1 MAKKPL
7 SPMIDRRR
15 AAVLGSPIGHSLSP
29 VLHRAAYATL
39 GLDWSYAAI
48 EVDEAGLAG
57 FLEGLDE
64 SWAGLSLT
72 MPLKRTVIPLLHRL
86 SPTAAAV
93 DAVNTVLF
101 PGEGRRIGD
110 NTDVAGMVAALQAA
124 RAGRIGVEKVA
135 ILGAGAT
142 AGAALAALAR
152 LGVGDADV
160 FVRSERRADDIRAA
174 ADRVGVIARLRSWAE
189 APSSLAADLLISTTP
204 SGATDFLARQLRQTQ
219 EAQKAAGRG
228 PERDPGQGAR
238 QAERLGAQTE
248 LGAAPGAGVLFD
260 VVYDPW
266 PTPLAAAWM
275 KAGGTVVGGLDLL
288 VEQAALQVELM
299 TGCQSAPLD
308 VMRAAGEAALLAR
321 H

>member
-1 MAKKPL
+1 MT
-7 SPMIDRRR
+7 DRRR

-39 GLDWSYAAI
+39 GLDWSYEAI

-57 FLEGLDE
+57 FLDGLDA

-72 MPLKRTVIPLLHRL
+72 MPLKRRVIPLLHRL

-93 DAVNTVLF
+93 DAVNTVLL

-110 NTDVAGMVAALQAA
+110 NTDVAGMVTALQVVP
-124 RAGRIGVEKVA
+124 AGRTPVGRVA

-142 AGAALAALAR
+142 AAAALAAVAR
-152 LGVGDADV
+152 LGVREADV
-160 FVRSERRADDIRAA
+160 FVRSDRRAADIRTAA
-174 ADRVGVIARLRSWAE
+174 ERIGIVARPRSWAE
-189 APSSLAADLLISTTP
+189 ATSALATDLLISTVP
-204 SGATDFLARQLRQTQ
+204 AGATDFLAVQLRQ
-219 EAQKAAGRG
+219 EHAEDGAEGHG
-228 PERDPGQGAR
+228 PRHGASL
-238 QAERLGAQTE
+238 AERPPAHAE
-248 LGAAPGAGVLFD
+248 PGAGVLFD

-266 PTPLAAAWM
+266 PTRLAAEWM
-275 KAGGTVVGGLDLL
+275 AMGGTVVGGLDLL

-299 TGCQSAPLD
+299 TGCRPAPVG
-308 VMRAAGEAALLAR
+308 VMRAAGEAALSAR

>member
-1 MAKKPL
+1 MTG
-7 SPMIDRRR
+7 RRR

-39 GLDWSYAAI
+39 DLDWSYEAI

-57 FLEGLDE
+57 FLDGLDE

-72 MPLKRTVIPLLHRL
+72 MPLKRTVIPLLDRL

-93 DAVNTVLF
+93 SAVNTVLL

-110 NTDVAGMVAALQAA
+110 NTDVAGIVAALRAA
-124 RAGRIGVEKVA
+124 PGGWIPVEKAA

-142 AGAALAALAR
+142 AAATLAALAG
-152 LGVGDADV
+152 LGVRRADV
-160 FVRSERRADDIRAA
+160 FIRSDYRATEIRTA
-174 ADRVGVIARLRSWAE
+174 ADRIGIVVRARSWAE
-189 APSSLAADLLISTTP
+189 ATSALAADLLISTVP
-204 SGATDFLARQLRQTQ
+204 SGATDVLAGHLRQ
-219 EAQKAAGRG
+219 
-228 PERDPGQGAR
+228 ERPDKI
-238 QAERLGAQTE
+238 AERQG
-248 LGAAPGAGVLFD
+248 GVLFD

-266 PTPLAAAWM
+266 PTRLAAAW
-275 KAGGTVVGGLDLL
+275 KTAGGTVVGGLDLL

-299 TGCQSAPLD
+299 TGCRQAPLG
-308 VMRAAGEAALLAR
+308 VMRAAGEAALSAR